1 MLKTKHLL
9 ALLVL
14 CFVSCDAREVNC
26 PDSTRPHKTEC
37 NKYFKCIKL
46 PSNSLS
52 WITLTCQEGLIY
64 DKNLRNL
71 KFPAIFFIFVY
82 NNKSCAI
89 APENWDCNLS
99 SEVDDDDAQSGDSNK
114 FENNKDSESVQTEAN
129 VEAAEDDVV
138 RKESDEF
145 LEIIDGDKDFGNID
159 ATSRNV
165 DDENSGEDTSESS
178 GDDELISFVTPS
190 SATASMITTQVQRL
204 TQLVQNIPKRT
215 SDISADDINSYL
227 DTQKIQ
233 SNPPNHRYNSNGK
246 TTVPADGKVHPEI
259 ESEIINLQNTL
270 NSRLTTL
277 PMGYTT
283 PPTIKPMFYINKEPI
298 TEIKLKHGQGL
309 EGIGTHQI
317 VVNRPEGSVM
327 FNVPATSDNTN
338 KQNQPYLSQDILKTI
353 LELSKQMVSQKISSS
368 QDNHQPT
375 HPIYYAIP
383 VPIVPPQSNVQ
394 NYYGQFPNQSM
405 ITTERPQVT
414 NDIYQTTP
422 QYKSPLVKNSY
433 GELYTDVHPEIASNL
448 GPYQAPPISNN
459 NHHHHRHN
467 LKTSQPISNQYG
479 DQSYNVKSQQ
489 GNYQNY
495 DPQQQYQQQY
505 PSNNYS
511 PYNPQNYQ
519 QYYNPQ
525 SYYQYSENNQYSPN
539 PQNNFNQFS
548 NYNGAYY
555 GNRPF
560 VSDSSAPFV
569 DHTYNLQKNPY
580 RKESFSS
587 PQVSYGNDEYDVFHE
602 ESDDESEK
610 FDDDLLEDESEEE
623 KPKDATDG
631 LICTYAVA
639 RQINQT
645 DCFRYYVCN
654 AKTKEVISYT
664 CPEFTAFNDQT
675 KYCDSSMYKE
685 CKKSQDRTTGSFKN
699 KKYYAEAQKA
709 LQQAKRESQKVERI
723 ANMVKKQSQQIMYNR
738 RNQVQNNYDQ
748 VEDVPNY
755 YQQPQVQQ
763 APVMQRPKQTKR
775 TRPKSTKRVTVSK
788 SNRRK
793 SQPKKVKCI
802 TDGNIPDPNDD
813 FSYWHCFKGTD
824 GRMKRIHK
832 RCTNNLRFCSDSRYC
847 SPSC

>member
-1 MLKTKHLL
+1 MIRKCFQLKSKYFYF
-9 ALLVL
+9 L
-14 CFVSCDAREVNC
+14 CVSSDAREINC

-64 DKNLRNL
+64 DKNLR
-71 KFPAIFFIFVY
+71 
-82 NNKSCAI
+82 SCAI
-89 APENWDCNLS
+89 PPDNWDCNLS
-99 SEVDDDDAQSGDSNK
+99 SEVDDDDSQSRVSEK
-114 FENNKDSESVQTEAN
+114 LENIKNGNENSDLSQTEAN
-129 VEAAEDDVV
+129 VNDDEFV

-145 LEIIDGDKDFGNID
+145 LEVIDGDKDFSNID
-159 ATSRNV
+159 ATSRSE
-165 DDENSGEDTSESS
+165 DDENSGEDMTESS
-178 GDDELISFVTPS
+178 GDDGFVNFVTPAS
-190 SATASMITTQVQRL
+190 ASMITTQVQRL
-204 TQLVQNIPKRT
+204 SQLVQNIPKT
-215 SDISADDINSYL
+215 KGDITADDINSYL

-233 SNPPNHRYNSNGK
+233 SNPSYFRHNSKGK

-270 NSRLTTL
+270 NARLTTL
-277 PMGYTT
+277 PMEFTT
-283 PPTIKPMFYINKEPI
+283 PPSSIKPMFYINKEPI

-338 KQNQPYLSQDILKTI
+338 KQNQPYLSQDIIKTI
-353 LELSKQMVSQKISSS
+353 LELSKQMVSQKTSNN
-368 QDNHQPT
+368 QDSHQQS

-383 VPIVPPQSNVQ
+383 VPIVPPQNNVQ
-394 NYYGQFPNQSM
+394 NYYGQFPNQTTF
-405 ITTERPQVT
+405 TTERPQVT
-414 NDIYQTTP
+414 NNIYQTTP
-422 QYKSPLVKNSY
+422 QYQQPITKNSNY
-433 GELYTDVHPEIASNL
+433 NELYKEAYNTDIPNIHLDTSNL
-448 GPYQAPPISNN
+448 RPYQAPPVSN
-459 NHHHHRHN
+459 NHHHRHHHKN
-467 LKTSQPISNQYG
+467 AQQINNQYS

-489 GNYQNY
+489 GNYQNFH
-495 DPQQQYQQQY
+495 PQQYQHQY
-505 PSNNYS
+505 PSNYYS
-511 PYNPQNYQ
+511 PYSSNYPQTYQ
-519 QYYNPQ
+519 QSYNPQ
-525 SYYQYSENNQYSPN
+525 SYYQYSENNGYNPN

-548 NYNGAYY
+548 NYNGGAYY

-569 DHTYNLQKNPY
+569 DHTYNNLKKNPY

-587 PQVSYGNDEYDVFHE
+587 PHVSYENDEYDAYHE
-602 ESDDESEK
+602 ESDDGSEK
-610 FDDDLLEDESEEE
+610 FDDDLLEDESEEQKE
-623 KPKDATDG
+623 KNPTDG

-639 RQINQT
+639 RQVNKT

-654 AKTKEVISYT
+654 AKTKEVLSYS

-685 CKKSQDRTTGSFKN
+685 CKKSQDRSSGSFKN

-709 LQQAKRESQKVERI
+709 LLQAKRESQKVERI

-748 VEDVPNY
+748 VEELPAY
-755 YQQPQVQQ
+755 YPASQVQQPQTIR
-763 APVMQRPKQTKR
+763 RPQQTKR
-775 TRPKSTKRVTVSK
+775 TRPKSTKRVTLSK
-788 SNRRK
+788 TNVRK
-793 SQPKKVKCI
+793 SKPKKVKCI
-802 TDGNIPDPNDD
+802 SEGNIPDFEDP
-813 FSYWHCFKGTD
+813 FSYWHCFKSTD

-832 RCTNNLRFCSDSRYC
+832 KCTSNLRFCSDSRYC